1 MVHSGMG
8 PDHVVNFLSTCNIP
22 PPDPKTL
29 RKREKDIASAV
40 MVEAS
45 DSCKTASAEEK
56 AVSTSEELECS
67 FDAGWQT
74 RGSGWQYNS
83 NTGIMSTSALCCST
97 FFVFE
102 KNY

>member
-1 MVHSGMG
+1 MVLSGMG

-29 RKREKDIASAV
+29 RKREKDTASAV

-45 DSCKTASAEEK
+45 DSCKTASVEEK

-67 FDAGWQT
+67 VDA
-74 RGSGWQYNS
+74 GWQYNS